1 MFVSRC
7 ADYKRRNQ
15 ECKRLLRLDYLSCVL
30 TIASTVL
37 IGRRK
42 WQGWIIAAFNSVI
55 ICMIGVRTAQ
65 TGFIP
70 ANLFCL
76 ALYGYNIFQWRYGS
90 PAPAHFA
97 APGIDQ
103 PVVASIAQRPRRSP
117 AALPAMP
124 RLASAALSHHARHR
138 LRRTSL
144 PEIRS

>member
-1 MFVSRC
+1 M
-7 ADYKRRNQ
+7 
-15 ECKRLLRLDYLSCVL
+15 LRLDYLSCVL
-30 TIASTVL
+30 TIVSTVL

-42 WQGWIIAAFNSVI
+42 WQGWIIAAMNSAI
-55 ICMIGVRTAQ
+55 ICIIGFRTAQ

-90 PAPAHFA
+90 PAPASAMTQAHVSV
-97 APGIDQ
+97 APDQ
-103 PVVASIAQRPRRSP
+103 SMARHIAHRPRRSP

-124 RLASAALSHHARHR
+124 RLASAALGHHARYR